1 MKCSAAV
8 SVLALAV
15 AAVAIPMEQGNAQFK
30 RGLEHPGYGDEMHSK
45 SKRNDGGN
53 YDTSYSPQYK
63 RDDDGEGYESG
74 FGKQYKRNQYGSPF
88 SREGVNDNLNGN
100 SRDNIGNSRDN
111 VGNRGD
117 NCSAHS
123 RKQVCCDGGLGCL
136 VQVLGDRCG
145 TNAYCCD
152 TSSGP
157 GTAVD
162 LKLLS
167 CLKL

>member
-15 AAVAIPMEQGNAQFK
+15 AAVAIPMEKGYGYAGDNQYK
-30 RGLEHPGYGDEMHSK
+30 RGLEHPGFGDEKHVK
-45 SKRNDGGN
+45 SKRNE
-53 YDTSYSPQYK
+53 Q
-63 RDDDGEGYESG
+63 
-74 FGKQYKRNQYGSPF
+74 
-88 SREGVNDNLNGN
+88 
-100 SRDNIGNSRDN
+100 
-111 VGNRGD
+111 GNRGD
-117 NCSAHS
+117 DCSAHS

-145 TNAYCCD
+145 ANAYCCN

-162 LKLLS
+162 LRLLS